1 MKKEKKPEFV
11 YIHRPQYKTITCSS
25 ETKFDGNLTIIS
37 VKKLTDDAE
46 KVELSSIKEKCYIN
60 DMVNIIQNKN
70 NITYNVRVYET

>member
-11 YIHRPQYKTITCSS
+11 YIHRPQCKTMTCSS

-60 DMVNIIQNKN
+60 GYGQ
-70 NITYNVRVYET
+70 YNPKQK